1 MLRILLYTICC
12 CLVVYGQINKNL
24 TPTQDTLPE
33 LNYEPLNISLLL
45 EKNKQ
50 GIYETTNFLKQK
62 INEGHRNFYFL
73 PGTYI
78 IKNLT
83 LPSNITLRGSERGT
97 IFISRVD
104 NAGKKLGVKNSKTF
118 KKHGGRKL
126 GGEKYTLSLYSEFHP
141 KIFLIR
147 NQSNIIIEGIEFIY
161 PTTNQFFSF
170 ETIDAEHIS
179 QKYSAKANFID
190 IKDSKNISLRKLYFK
205 FSNGHGIKIQNSENI
220 SISESH
226 FKRLTTAIAV
236 NRSKNITI
244 EENQIFINAIGI
256 YIYESKNVNIQNNF
270 IANNENNLSIQEYKN
285 KKYLDGNFYH
295 KVHYN
300 HIGHG
305 EKTNLLV
312 KNSSIPTTLSY
323 NTFSFGIRP
332 ELGNS
337 DWLFYDNNFFAILY
351 NNIEFPSVD
360 LIAIPHLRFSTK
372 RQRPIYFIGN
382 TTYISFLKA
391 VAAYQIPS
399 TYNAEVIVIKFDLH
413 KIIKNLFSSPNV
425 IKLYNINISHF
436 NENKF
441 NDKDYILDLFV
452 KRSKK

>member
-1 MLRILLYTICC
+1 MLRILLYIILCS
-12 CLVVYGQINKNL
+12 LVAHGQINKDL

-104 NAGKKLGVKNSKTF
+104 NASKKLGVKNSKRF
-118 KKHGGRKL
+118 KKHGRKL

-141 KIFLIR
+141 KIFIIR

-161 PTTNQFFSF
+161 LTTNQFFSF

-190 IKDSKNISLRKLYFK
+190 IKDSKNISLRKLHFE

-285 KKYLDGNFYH
+285 KKYLDGNFSH

-323 NTFSFGIRP
+323 NTFSFGIRH

-337 DWLFYDNNFFAILY
+337 DWLFYDNNFFVMLY
-351 NNIEFPSVD
+351 NNIEFPPVY
-360 LIAIPHLRFSTK
+360 LVKTPHLQFSTK
-372 RQRPIYFIGN
+372 RPIYFIGN
-382 TTYISFLKA
+382 TVYNSFLKILNL
-391 VAAYQIPS
+391 QESPS
-399 TYNAEVIVIKFDLH
+399 TYNSAIAFNFNLH
-413 KIIKNLFSSPNV
+413 KIIIDLFSDSFV
-425 IKLYNINISHF
+425 IKLNNINISHHNF
-436 NENKF
+436 QNKF
-441 NDKDYILDLFV
+441 NNKDFILDLFV
-452 KRSKK
+452 SRNRK